1 MTTPNKSSLLVALF
15 VPGVALAQI
24 NVGDALGSSEAAIL
38 AALQA
43 QGYETTEIEVEN
55 GEIEIDANLGDQSF
69 EIEVSSTTGLVL
81 AVYEEDEIE
90 DDDAKE
96 NDD

>member
-1 MTTPNKSSLLVALF
+1 MTNPNKSALLAALF
-15 VPGVALAQI
+15 IPGVALAQI
-24 NVGDALGSSEAAIL
+24 NVGDALGSSETAIL

-43 QGYETTEIEVEN
+43 QGYETTEIEVED
-55 GEIEIDANLGDQSF
+55 GQIEIDAKLNDQSF

-96 NDD
+96 DDD